1 MALELRDE
9 LMEVV
14 IKPINGVLVLLR
26 GLTLAQSA
34 FLHPRAQA
42 LAKLRVVGNPLGD
55 DVARAGKRIFDRLHA
70 QVGI

>member
-1 MALELRDE
+1 MALELRDG

-14 IKPINGVLVLLR
+14 IKPVNGVFVFLR
-26 GLTLAQSA
+26 GFAFAQGA

-42 LAKLRVVGNPLGD
+42 LAKLRVVGNLLGD
-55 DVARAGKRIFDRLHA
+55 DVARAGKRVFDCLHA

>member
-1 MALELRDE
+1 MALELRDG

-14 IKPINGVLVLLR
+14 IKPVNGVLVLLR
-26 GLTLAQSA
+26 GLTLAQGA

-55 DVARAGKRIFDRLHA
+55 DVARAGKRVFDCLHA